1 MVLFQVRA
9 LFVPSILETDI
20 YRNIADNVTLLKIQ
34 IAFLGNRRK
43 LALKFHKLCV
53 DPVICG
59 SIGIFDGVVQR
70 VTTGFAAGKIR
81 EKSVVFFASV
91 GRKTAGYINF
101 IGKIP
106 FCIITRS
113 VVICS
118 FRSSIYQFQNEG
130 KRVHDRM
137 KDPGKNSSISGNVII
152 RKLSYIRKNDR
163 YIRLFILVGRKIRC
177 YTVLYRVQ
185 DCCRRKRYT
194 VI

>member
-1 MVLFQVRA
+1 MRQHWHFRWRRPACHHWLTQQARSGKKA
-9 LFVPSILETDI
+9 L
-20 YRNIADNVTLLKIQ
+20 Y
-34 IAFLGNRRK
+34 FL
-43 LALKFHKLCV
+43 
-53 DPVICG
+53 
-59 SIGIFDGVVQR
+59 S
-70 VTTGFAAGKIR
+70 
-81 EKSVVFFASV
+81 SV

>member
-1 MVLFQVRA
+1 MRQHWHFRW
-9 LFVPSILETDI
+9 
-20 YRNIADNVTLLKIQ
+20 
-34 IAFLGNRRK
+34 RRPACHHW
-43 LALKFHKLCV
+43 LRSRQ
-53 DPVICG
+53 DPGKKRC
-59 SIGIFDGVVQR
+59 IFCPLW
-70 VTTGFAAGKIR
+70 
-81 EKSVVFFASV
+81 
-91 GRKTAGYINF
+91 
-101 IGKIP
+101 GKIP

>member
-1 MVLFQVRA
+1 MANSGFIPGESFIRPIHPGNGYLQKYCGQRHPPEDPDRFPRKPEIQSYAAA
-9 LFVPSILETDI
+9 L
-20 YRNIADNVTLLKIQ
+20 
-34 IAFLGNRRK
+34 AFSMASSSVSP
-43 LALKFHKLCV
+43 LA
-53 DPVICG
+53 
-59 SIGIFDGVVQR
+59 SQQAR
-70 VTTGFAAGKIR
+70 SGK
-81 EKSVVFFASV
+81 KALYFLSSV

-137 KDPGKNSSISGNVII
+137 KDPCKNSSISGNVII
-152 RKLSYIRKNDR
+152 RKLSYIRENDR